1 MAVKGSQDQD
11 VRSWASWALNKAGN
25 PKGPVARAEA
35 LLAALRKQSIWVPDP
50 VHTELMPGAA
60 LMLGDGVNPAFYG
73 GGDCD
78 DLTIALLAAFLSS
91 VGSMGV
97 TAAVVGHSYN
107 AERNISHVLAA
118 VTDGVEWFYAD
129 PSTDFPFG
137 MCKRPTRERI
147 IEVPTLK
154 MICDA
159 DVCLVGPR
167 ATRPSINTKPGTFI
181 GVSGIEE
188 ILMPA
193 DELPYG
199 ASWLGSSPE
208 DIVKGDIA
216 EHLLGLS
223 QMCAKSHADLLDS
236 YDSSK
241 SITDKLGVR
250 LVDDV
255 LWSESDEQLT
265 VQVLAALTAASQ
277 MLLEASRGDRAV
289 AVSADKHDIL
299 IDGVSTDM
307 FWIVWGSNE
316 HTFALQTPA
325 GAEFVVP
332 STLGIVT
339 LSDPGKVTHPA
350 MAVGDAYRLT
360 VLGDKLGALVRGSA
374 CCNFFTWL
382 YKNYIVLFQ
391 CIGLYIMYHIRHY
404 LMSIGWHQLYQ

>member
-1 MAVKGSQDQD
+1 
-11 VRSWASWALNKAGN
+11 
-25 PKGPVARAEA
+25 
-35 LLAALRKQSIWVPDP
+35 
-50 VHTELMPGAA
+50 
-60 LMLGDGVNPAFYG
+60 
-73 GGDCD
+73 
-78 DLTIALLAAFLSS
+78 
-91 VGSMGV
+91 
-97 TAAVVGHSYN
+97 
-107 AERNISHVLAA
+107 
-118 VTDGVEWFYAD
+118 
-129 PSTDFPFG
+129 
-137 MCKRPTRERI
+137 
-147 IEVPTLK
+147 
-154 MICDA
+154 
-159 DVCLVGPR
+159 
-167 ATRPSINTKPGTFI
+167 
-181 GVSGIEE
+181 
-188 ILMPA
+188 MPA

-374 CCNFFTWL
+374 QAQATGRQVDLNLVPPVYVKPERHEPSWQDVAQKFLTVSAVVGGAYGM
-382 YKNYIVLFQ
+382 YKIIGEVGILSRKKELFYVKSDERTRTRRRL
-391 CIGLYIMYHIRHY
+391 GRRYAK
-404 LMSIGWHQLYQ
+404 SI